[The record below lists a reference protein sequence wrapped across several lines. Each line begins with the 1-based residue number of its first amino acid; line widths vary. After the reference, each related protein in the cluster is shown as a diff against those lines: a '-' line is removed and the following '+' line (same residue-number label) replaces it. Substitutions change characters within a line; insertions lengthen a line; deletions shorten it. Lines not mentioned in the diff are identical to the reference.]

1 MADLLDRLLAN
12 SGTYVG
18 SQADPGDT
26 SGRPPTVARIN
37 VSPLP
42 GNAGVAFDY
51 EVLDADGSRP
61 HHEHSILARTTT
73 GVVLITSHTHAD
85 VVTVISETEPG
96 YFEASDG
103 TSRFPMAIRL
113 AMPEDGHLVYAWSY
127 GSNQDPMRVRDIGN
141 VHLLR

>member
-61 HHEHSILARTTT
+61 HHDRHQP
-73 GVVLITSHTHAD
+73 
-85 VVTVISETEPG
+85 VIDNVRRDAAKEEAYDETPG
-96 YFEASDG
+96 
-103 TSRFPMAIRL
+103 MAAEYR
-113 AMPEDGHLVYAWSY
+113 
-127 GSNQDPMRVRDIGN
+127 
-141 VHLLR
+141 